1 MSKERRI
8 DIKIDREWTK
18 ANAYALIRARQA
30 VETELF
36 TRILARYNI
45 KRTELKKRI
54 SVTLSHQDSA
64 VYIKMKKGAVSI
76 KVFNPKLKVS
86 IRKGKI
92 TQKGFTV
99 NILKGKR
106 QWVSKGFLIN
116 FKNENSK
123 SNQIVASYR
132 HRVESAAGKTRT
144 KNGKREK
151 QFYGVKS
158 YYGPTIYKIV
168 KSSRFMEQI
177 FKMFKLRYED
187 KLAHELVRR
196 GF

>member
-1 MSKERRI
+1 MPRERI
-8 DIKIDREWTK
+8 IEIKLNREWTK
-18 ANAYALIRARQA
+18 ANAYALVRARSA

-36 TRILARYNI
+36 SRILAKYNI
-45 KRTELKKRI
+45 RKTELKKRI
-54 SVTLSHQDSA
+54 DVTLSHQDSA

-76 KVFNPKLKVS
+76 RLFNPKLKIS
-86 IRKGKI
+86 IRKGKA

-106 QWVSKGFLIN
+106 QWVKKGFLVN
-116 FKNENSK
+116 FKVGINDLNLS
-123 SNQIVASYR
+123 SYR

-144 KNGKREK
+144 VKGKREM

-177 FKMFKLRYED
+177 FTMFKLRYEE
-187 KLAHELVRR
+187 KLAHELIRR